1 MKKINR
7 LILLFTT
14 MAVGILLTAC
24 GGYKGK
30 KERTLNLTAMDTYMS
45 ITCYGREA
53 DEALELAEYEI
64 KRLDELWSVS
74 NKDSEIYRINNG
86 TDNLLS
92 EDTIKILEKSDLKIK
107 VPANAAGAYKAAPIW
122 STYAP
127 YITANS

>member
-1 MKKINR
+1 
-7 LILLFTT
+7 
-14 MAVGILLTAC
+14 
-24 GGYKGK
+24 
-30 KERTLNLTAMDTYMS
+30 MDTYMS

-92 EDTIKILEKSDLKIK
+92 EDTIKILEKCRYIYGTTDGAFDVTIRPLVELWGFESGRLYVPGDDEIKINLHCAVLTKLKWIMRL
-107 VPANAAGAYKAAPIW
+107 
-122 STYAP
+122 
-127 YITANS
+127 

>member
-1 MKKINR
+1 
-7 LILLFTT
+7 
-14 MAVGILLTAC
+14 
-24 GGYKGK
+24 
-30 KERTLNLTAMDTYMS
+30 MS

-92 EDTIKILEKSDLKIK
+92 EDTIK
-107 VPANAAGAYKAAPIW
+107 Y
-122 STYAP
+122 
-127 YITANS
+127 

>member
-1 MKKINR
+1 
-7 LILLFTT
+7 
-14 MAVGILLTAC
+14 
-24 GGYKGK
+24 
-30 KERTLNLTAMDTYMS
+30 MS

-92 EDTIKILEKSDLKIK
+92 EDTIKILE
-107 VPANAAGAYKAAPIW
+107 NAGIYMALR
-122 STYAP
+122 TELLMLQ
-127 YITANS
+127 